1 MAAEPQQ
8 TKRSPFPPQ
17 YILLIL
23 AALYLAGGFIW
34 LLVQRPPVAEQR
46 QVQTV
51 RAVAAYTLVDS
62 AAITDTTGLAASGA
76 LTDLTAAAGRLALV
90 DMEPG
95 TVITRGML
103 LDAPA
108 PPPDWQI
115 VRLPLSGTLP
125 FAPGETVSLYAA
137 AGDGSPAGELTD
149 QALVVAADD
158 AGLTVAAPPNIIS
171 VALGYAADGRLF
183 AVRSIR

>member
-1 MAAEPQQ
+1 MTVEPQE
-8 TKRSPFPPQ
+8 TKPPFPPQ

-23 AALYLAGGFIW
+23 AALYLVGGFVW
-34 LLVQRPPVAEQR
+34 LLMQRPPVAEQM

-51 RAVAAYTLVDS
+51 SAVAAYTLLQP
-62 AAITDTTGLAASGA
+62 AAITDTLSPAFSGA
-76 LTDLTAAAGRLALV
+76 LTDSTAAAGRLALV
-90 DMEPG
+90 DMEAG
-95 TVITRGML
+95 TVITGGML

-108 PPPDWQI
+108 PPADWLI
-115 VRLPLSGTLP
+115 VRLPLSDTLT

-158 AGLTVAAPPNIIS
+158 AGLTVAAPPNIVS

-183 AVRSIR
+183 AVHRVR